1 MNYLNYLETKH
12 IINMMLALHSDH
24 QRQMRSII
32 DVMSMNEQEMII
44 VILQKNSI
52 KTMSWDEVSPL
63 DDSWNSIDP
72 AAPRVHGDIS
82 YYW

>member
-1 MNYLNYLETKH
+1 
-12 IINMMLALHSDH
+12 MMLALYSDH

-52 KTMSWDEVSPL
+52 KTMSWGEASPL
-63 DDSWNSIDP
+63 DDS
-72 AAPRVHGDIS
+72 
-82 YYW
+82 